1 MRIERGVVT
10 EDSKGMVLVEFLDGG
25 ECSSCPSAKSCPF
38 CATSGKNSIW
48 IDNTISAKKG
58 DAVNFI
64 IEEKN
69 VVMASAF
76 IYLLPTML
84 LIGGS
89 VLGNIAASVWE
100 LNKDLFTG
108 IGGMTGLLIF
118 VVIIKTTSSDIFNK
132 RRIFQPVL
140 VSDDGFQKLS
150 QQ

>member
-1 MRIERGVVT
+1 MRIERGIVT
-10 EDSKGMVLVEFLDGG
+10 EDSPGMVLVEFSEDRG
-25 ECSSCPSAKSCPF
+25 CSSCASAKLCPF
-38 CATSGKNSIW
+38 CATSGRNSIW
-48 IDNTISAKKG
+48 IDNTIGAQKG

-76 IYLLPTML
+76 IYLLPTVL

-89 VLGNIAASVWE
+89 ALGHIAASALE
-100 LNKDLFTG
+100 LNKDLSAG
-108 IGGMTGLLIF
+108 IGGITGLFIF
-118 VVIIKTTSSDIFNK
+118 VVIIKTTSTGLFNK

-140 VSDDGFQKLS
+140 VSDDDSQKLS